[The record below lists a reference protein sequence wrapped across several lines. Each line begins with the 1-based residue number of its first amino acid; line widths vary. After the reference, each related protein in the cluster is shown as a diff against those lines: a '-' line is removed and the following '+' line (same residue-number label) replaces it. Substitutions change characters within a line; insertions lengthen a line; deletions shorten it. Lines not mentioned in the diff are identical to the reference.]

1 MTLRRLTGS
10 APRRLL
16 ALAGVVLMLTP
27 AAGAAET
34 EAVASTPP
42 VEKVLIVSL
51 PRLRWV
57 DVAEHRPPALTG
69 LLANSAVAS
78 MSVRTISP
86 VTQPGDAYATV
97 GAGNRARAVPDL
109 AGLAFSPADR
119 YGDEVVADV
128 FARRCACAV
137 DDAAVVHLGTG
148 PTVEA
153 NRRLRYGAEPG
164 ALAAALAGAGRS
176 TAVVANADPGFEGD
190 RFHREAALAVADPA
204 GRVQA
209 GTVGRE
215 LLSADPS
222 APFGLRTD
230 TRATLAAFAGAWE
243 SADVVLL
250 ELGDLERADRYAL
263 VSTSAAA
270 DRAQAAAL
278 ARADD
283 VVGDVLAG
291 VDLARHLV
299 VLVAPTE
306 PRGLPVELAIAA
318 VAGPGFEPG
327 LAASGTTRRPGYV
340 TLPDLAPTV
349 LAALGVEAPTAM
361 NGAPVAAVGGP
372 PPGAALFQ
380 QLAGDNDRAVFRNRV
395 TGPITVAF
403 IALQVVTY
411 GLAALALRRR
421 RPGLRRVVM
430 YLALTV
436 LAVPSVAF
444 LSGLVRYDVLGP
456 AGYGI
461 AVFAAS
467 VAVAVVAGVAGRAG
481 TGRAAI
487 AAEHTWVMAALLL
500 AGLLLAVLLVDIAAG
515 GPLQID
521 TVIGYSPIVAGRFAG
536 YGNLA
541 FGLVAMATIVVGT
554 GAWGWFGRD
563 GRRTALSPGDDEEER
578 TSWRWRT
585 AAVAA
590 LFAVTVLAIGLPS
603 LGLDVGGV
611 LSAVPA
617 FLVTLLVLRG
627 KTVGWRRIAA
637 IAVATVTVMTAFAI
651 VDLLRPPTSRTH
663 LGRFLALVADQ
674 GLQGATTVIER
685 KISAN
690 LQILTSSPWA
700 LVIPVAVAFLAFL
713 AWRRAELLGRLQS
726 VAPGARACVV
736 GGLVLAVLGGLLN
749 DSGVA
754 VPGIMFAVL
763 LPYLTV
769 LALAAGDPPRRAP
782 APTLDGGP

>member
-1 MTLRRLTGS
+1 MNLRRLMGRTPWG
-10 APRRLL
+10 LL
-16 ALAGVVLMLTP
+16 ALALVTLALAP
-27 AAGAAET
+27 AVGAA
-34 EAVASTPP
+34 ASQKTPGTPP
-42 VEKVLIVSL
+42 AEKVLIVSL
-51 PRLRWV
+51 PRLRWI
-57 DVAEHRPPALTG
+57 DVAEHRPPVLTG
-69 LLANSAVAS
+69 LLATSAVAS
-78 MSVRTISP
+78 LSVRT
-86 VTQPGDAYATV
+86 TGTLTRPGDAYATI
-97 GAGNRARAVPDL
+97 GAGNRTQVVEEL
-109 AGLAFSPADR
+109 AGLAFSPDDR
-119 YGDEVVADV
+119 YGDDVVADV
-128 FARRCACAV
+128 FSRRCACAV
-137 DDAAVVHLGTG
+137 DDAAVVHLGAG
-148 PTVEA
+148 PTVEV
-153 NRRLRYGAEPG
+153 NRRLHYGAEPG
-164 ALAAALAGAGRS
+164 ALASALAGARRS

-190 RFHREAALAVADPA
+190 EFHREAALSVTDSA
-204 GRVQA
+204 GRVPA

-215 LLSADPS
+215 LLTADPS

-230 TRATLAAFAGAWE
+230 TRATVEAFAGAWD

-250 ELGDLERADRYAL
+250 ELGDLERADRYARL
-263 VSTSAAA
+263 STSAAA
-270 DRAQAAAL
+270 DRAQATAL
-278 ARADD
+278 ARADE
-283 VVGDVLAG
+283 VVGEVLAG
-291 VDLARHLV
+291 VDLERHLV
-299 VLVAPTE
+299 VVVAPTE
-306 PRGLPVELAIAA
+306 PRALPVELTVAA

-349 LAALGVEAPTAM
+349 LAALGVEAPAAM

-372 PPGAALFQ
+372 RPSPALFE

-395 TGPITVAF
+395 TGSITVAF

-421 RPGLRRVVM
+421 RPGLRRVAT

-444 LSGLVRYDVLGP
+444 LSGLVRYAVLGP

-467 VAVAVVAGVAGRAG
+467 VAVAVVAGVAGRAV

-487 AAEHTWVMAALLL
+487 GAERAWVMAALLL
-500 AGLLLAVLLVDIAAG
+500 AGLLLAVLLGDIAAG

-563 GRRTALSPGDDEEER
+563 GRRTALSPGKG
-578 TSWRWRT
+578 RT

-627 KTVGWRRIAA
+627 KTVGWRRVVA
-637 IAVATVTVMTAFAI
+637 IAVATVTVMSAFAV
-651 VDLLRPPTSRTH
+651 VDLLRPPASRTH
-663 LGRFLALVADQ
+663 LGRFLTLTAEQGVA
-674 GLQGATTVIER
+674 GASTVIER
-685 KISAN
+685 KIASN
-690 LQILTSSPWA
+690 MSILTSSVWT
-700 LVIPVAVAFLAFL
+700 LLIPVAIAFLVFL
-713 AWRRAELLGRLQS
+713 AWRQAGLLRRLES
-726 VAPGARACVV
+726 VAPGARACLV

-754 VPGIMFAVL
+754 IPGIIFAVL

-769 LALAAGDPPRRAP
+769 LALAAGDPPAP
-782 APTLDGGP
+782 APAAALDGGP

>member
-1 MTLRRLTGS
+1 MVSTRQ
-10 APRRLL
+10 RLL
-16 ALAGVVLMLTP
+16 ALALVVLILILSP
-27 AAGAAET
+27 VAGAVQT
-34 EAVASTPP
+34 TAVASTPP
-42 VEKVLIVSL
+42 VEKVLILSL

-57 DVAEHRPPALTG
+57 DVAEHRPPVLTG
-69 LLANSAVAS
+69 LLGNSAIAS
-78 MSVRTISP
+78 LSVRTIS
-86 VTQPGDAYATV
+86 TLTHPGDAYATI
-97 GAGNRARAVPDL
+97 GAGNRARVLPAL
-109 AGLAFSPADR
+109 AGLAFSPDDR
-119 YGDEVVADV
+119 YGDDVVADV
-128 FARRCACAV
+128 FARRCGCAV
-137 DDAAVVHLGTG
+137 DDAAVVHLGAA

-164 ALAAALAGAGRS
+164 ALATALAGAGRT

-190 RFHREAALAVADPA
+190 EFHREAALAVTDPP
-204 GRVQA
+204 GRVSA
-209 GTVGRE
+209 GTVSRE
-215 LLSADPS
+215 LLTTDPS

-230 TRATLAAFAGAWE
+230 PTATVEAFAGAWD

-250 ELGDLERADRYAL
+250 ELGDLERADRFAAL
-263 VSTSAAA
+263 STSAAA
-270 DRAQAAAL
+270 DRAQATAL

-291 VDLARHLV
+291 VDLGRHLV

-306 PRGLPVELAIAA
+306 PRGLPVELTIAA

-349 LAALGVEAPTAM
+349 LAALGVEAPAAM

-372 PPGAALFQ
+372 RPGAALFD

-421 RPGLRRVVM
+421 RPGLRRVATI
-430 YLALTV
+430 LAVTV

-444 LSGLVRYDVLGP
+444 LSGLVRYAALGP

-461 AVFAAS
+461 ALFAAS
-467 VAVAVVAGVAGRAG
+467 VALAAVAGVAGRAA
-481 TGRAAI
+481 TGRGPI
-487 AAEHTWVMAALLL
+487 AGDRAWVMAALLL

-541 FGLVAMATIVVGT
+541 FGLVAMAAIVVGT
-554 GAWGWFGRD
+554 GAWGWSGRD
-563 GRRTALSPGDDEEER
+563 GRRSELSPGGDQEER
-578 TSWRWRT
+578 TSRT
-585 AAVAA
+585 GRTVAVAA

-627 KTVGWRRIAA
+627 KTVGWRRVAA
-637 IAVATVTVMTAFAI
+637 IAVATVTVMSAFAI
-651 VDLLRPPTSRTH
+651 VDVLRPAASRTH

-685 KISAN
+685 KIAAN
-690 LQILTSSPWA
+690 LHILTSSPWA
-700 LVIPVAVAFLAFL
+700 VVIPVAIAFLAFL
-713 AWRRAELLGRLQS
+713 TWRRAELLGRLQS

-736 GGLVLAVLGGLLN
+736 GGLVVAVLGGLLN

-769 LALAAGDPPRRAP
+769 LALAVGDPPTGAP
-782 APTLDGGP
+782 APPAPDDGT

>member
-1 MTLRRLTGS
+1 MGR
-10 APRRLL
+10 APRGLL
-16 ALAGVVLMLTP
+16 ALALVVLVLTP
-27 AAGAAET
+27 ASVGTAET
-34 EAVASTPP
+34 QAVPGDPP
-42 VEKVLIVSL
+42 AEKVLILSL

-57 DVAEHRPPALTG
+57 DVAEHRPPVLTG
-69 LLANSAVAS
+69 FFAESAVAS
-78 MSVRTISP
+78 LSARTIS
-86 VTQPGDAYATV
+86 TLTSPGDAYATI
-97 GAGNRARAVPDL
+97 GAGNRVRVVEEL
-109 AGLAFSPADR
+109 AGLAFSPDDR

-137 DDAAVVHLGTG
+137 DGAAVVHLGAG

-164 ALAAALAGAGRS
+164 ALATALAEAGRT
-176 TAVVANADPGFEGD
+176 TAVVANADPGFAGEEL
-190 RFHREAALAVADPA
+190 HREAALAVSDPA
-204 GRVQA
+204 GRVPA
-209 GTVGRE
+209 GTVSRE
-215 LLSADPS
+215 LLTADPS

-230 TRATLAAFAGAWE
+230 PRATVEAFAGAWG

-263 VSTSAAA
+263 LSTSAAA
-270 DRAQAAAL
+270 ERAQVTAL
-278 ARADD
+278 ARADE
-283 VVGDVLAG
+283 VLGEVLAG
-291 VDLARHLV
+291 VDLGRHLV

-306 PRGLPVELAIAA
+306 PRALPVELAVAA

-327 LAASGTTRRPGYV
+327 LATSGTTRRPGYV

-349 LAALGVEAPTAM
+349 LAALGVDAPTAM

-372 PPGAALFQ
+372 RPGPSLFQ

-395 TGPITVAF
+395 TGPVTVAF
-403 IALQVVTY
+403 IALQVATY

-421 RPGLRRVVM
+421 RPGLRRVATI
-430 YLALTV
+430 LALTV

-444 LSGLVRYDVLGP
+444 LSGVVRYAVLGP
-456 AGYGI
+456 AGYGV
-461 AVFAAS
+461 AVFAAA
-467 VAVAVVAGVAGRAG
+467 VAFAVVAGVAGRAL

-487 AAEHTWVMAALLL
+487 AGDRAWVMAALLL
-500 AGLLLAVLLVDIAAG
+500 AGLLLAVLLVDIAVG

-541 FGLVAMATIVVGT
+541 FGLVAMAAIVVGT
-554 GAWGWFGRD
+554 GAWGWSGRD
-563 GRRTALSPGDDEEER
+563 GRRAALSPGDDHEER
-578 TSWRWRT
+578 PSGTGRT

-627 KTVGWRRIAA
+627 KTVGWRRVVA
-637 IAVATVTVMTAFAI
+637 IAVATVTVMSAFAV
-651 VDLLRPPTSRTH
+651 VDLLRPPASRTH

-674 GLQGATTVIER
+674 GPQGATTVIER
-685 KISAN
+685 KIGAN
-690 LQILTSSPWA
+690 LYILTSSPWA
-700 LVIPVAVAFLAFL
+700 LVIPVAIAFLAFL

-736 GGLVLAVLGGLLN
+736 GGLVVAVLGGLLN

-769 LALAAGDPPRRAP
+769 LALAAGDPPTAAP
-782 APTLDGGP
+782 AAPALDDGT